1 MTPIKRDGGSRLS
14 VCNVFPFW
22 TTHYAFYIAFALTRR
37 EGPSSWKSRKWS
49 LLLQS
54 LLVIIIVISRVT
66 APRVGQ
72 SERWSLYAMNLP
84 LAVQRVEPLLMTVQ
98 NYFLNNVVKKSQ
110 VEERA
115 AAQKEEL
122 KICLW
127 CRLLMPAADPH
138 RKQGKAGIHF
148 PWKCTEPKRNSTLL
162 TTYLPIGGMKVG
174 TCYLPDWNEA
184 CPRITLRASARY
196 VLRYYGVCGTI
207 LYWQILTIFPRKTLR

>member
-1 MTPIKRDGGSRLS
+1 MPLSWPIVKPKPRIQPVSTDTNTFMTPIKRDGGARLS

-54 LLVIIIVISRVT
+54 LLVIIIIIIVISRVT

-98 NYFLNNVVKKSQ
+98 NYFLNNVVKKIWSGGASSGTKGRTQ
-110 VEERA
+110 DMFVVP
-115 AAQKEEL
+115 
-122 KICLW
+122 
-127 CRLLMPAADPH
+127 PAD
-138 RKQGKAGIHF
+138 
-148 PWKCTEPKRNSTLL
+148 
-162 TTYLPIGGMKVG
+162 
-174 TCYLPDWNEA
+174 
-184 CPRITLRASARY
+184 ARS
-196 VLRYYGVCGTI
+196 R
-207 LYWQILTIFPRKTLR
+207 PA